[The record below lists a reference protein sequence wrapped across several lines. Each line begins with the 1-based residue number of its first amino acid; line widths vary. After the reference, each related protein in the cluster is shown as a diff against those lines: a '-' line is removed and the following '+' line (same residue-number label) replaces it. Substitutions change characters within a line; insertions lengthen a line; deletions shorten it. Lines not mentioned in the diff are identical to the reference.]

1 MIVITNV
8 IIHGKGATKWFKRMA
23 DYFNQ
28 RQPSINARVMKP
40 MSGNMA
46 ELMLERTFESY
57 DVYRKFT
64 QEHVKDPNWKE
75 FGKEAEENGYST
87 QHEQYIYEVVE

>member
-46 ELMLERTFESY
+46 ELMLVRIPVKPSSDSGGKLPLPVRGESSPC
-57 DVYRKFT
+57 R
-64 QEHVKDPNWKE
+64 E
-75 FGKEAEENGYST
+75 
-87 QHEQYIYEVVE
+87 